1 MALTETPL
9 PKLCDDE
16 SVNRTVAFF
25 KSVLMVGLPLCPYL
39 PPEFRACRIRGDH
52 GVAWGHQTD
61 LDKLFSSK
69 PSDPG
74 YGDLGAQERGVII
87 VRVSDSVAQEDDG
100 TLPEFPLEGFSEA
113 GLLEGTVVKHEYSGS
128 DWDTPF
134 VMVLQEIRASTAS
147 GKPIRMA
154 YLGLNYAS
162 NVLHFR
168 LSSSNHNIDSWASD
182 EVMWDDLITK
192 SHLLSKSKLQDFSQL
207 WKACLSQKF
216 DIVYQGDSI
225 QLTPKENQDDC
236 EPDDY

>member
-25 KSVLMVGLPLCPYL
+25 KCVLMVGLPLSPYL

-113 GLLEGTVVKHEYSGS
+113 GLLGCTMVNHEYSGL
-128 DWDTPF
+128 DWDTSF
-134 VMVLQEIRASTAS
+134 VL
-147 GKPIRMA
+147 
-154 YLGLNYAS
+154 
-162 NVLHFR
+162 
-168 LSSSNHNIDSWASD
+168 
-182 EVMWDDLITK
+182 
-192 SHLLSKSKLQDFSQL
+192 
-207 WKACLSQKF
+207 
-216 DIVYQGDSI
+216 
-225 QLTPKENQDDC
+225 
-236 EPDDY
+236 